1 MKEGLNLLPSVAKFQ
16 AARINLKKKIG
27 LAMAIFL
34 GVWILSIIIVFVW
47 IGINNF
53 LLNKD
58 KKQNTLALDRYKTL
72 VTNVV
77 ISKRNKY
84 QAKLVGKVLKER
96 FEYGASIDKITN
108 LFSENIALENF
119 EIKEKKQFLLKY
131 SLTNG
136 TNLVEI
142 EEKVRDINLGL
153 MSDFKS
159 AKLSSIKIDGIWTVE
174 MEVSLI

>member
-53 LLNKD
+53 LLNKA